1 MSLAWFLPLPG
12 SYAGVDVVGV
22 YNFACSLREVLAK
35 HPFLPHGCGLFS
47 GSYFPSF
54 SEGLSLRVP
63 TQQQTPRTS
72 VRFPFLFGGTFIEG
86 RVTGR
91 SAHHQVVFPFLFGGT
106 FIEGHR
112 QMVHSIATEYFP
124 SFSEGLSLRVTT
136 DTSHTMRDEAFPF
149 LFGGTFIEGLTG
161 PVSLSFTFPFPFL
174 FGGTFIEGD
183 GDADAVAG
191 VGVISLPFRR
201 DFH

>member
-54 SEGLSLRVP
+54 SEGLSLRVRGVFC
-63 TQQQTPRTS
+63 TDHPRP
-72 VRFPFLFGGTFIEG
+72 RFPFLFGGTFIEG
-86 RVTGR
+86 IFQNSSAVTL
-91 SAHHQVVFPFLFGGT
+91 Q
-106 FIEGHR
+106 
-112 QMVHSIATEYFP
+112 
-124 SFSEGLSLRVTT
+124 
-136 DTSHTMRDEAFPF
+136 AFPF
-149 LFGGTFIEGLTG
+149 LFGGTFIEGFQRESQRSSPEHFPSFSEGLSLRAVYLVLSSLTRG
-161 PVSLSFTFPFPFL
+161 
-174 FGGTFIEGD
+174 
-183 GDADAVAG
+183 
-191 VGVISLPFRR
+191 ISLPFRR